1 MGDLLGAHAVHIYL
15 SVHGSHGS
23 LVNGT
28 VQLGEDLG
36 QSGIRLDQIGIY
48 EVYSV
53 VGGKKPRSS
62 SRVVSPSL
70 ESRASVA
77 KASTTSTSSFSM
89 AV

>member
-53 VGGKKPRSS
+53 VGGEEAQ
-62 SRVVSPSL
+62 VVLQSCLLYTSPSP
-70 ESRASVA
+70 RD
-77 KASTTSTSSFSM
+77 
-89 AV
+89 

>member
-53 VGGKKPRSS
+53 VGG
-62 SRVVSPSL
+62 
-70 ESRASVA
+70 EEA
-77 KASTTSTSSFSM
+77 TSTSSFSM